1 MILIGHRGCF
11 YPGFNQNTIRAFNK
25 VARQGVPAIEF
36 DVQLCGDGELVIV
49 HNLDLEEVSNGTGKV
64 SSTTSTELKALY
76 AGDPARGKDRIPF
89 LVDVLDFFASLEPQV
104 RPIIHLELK
113 GDGTGTPTGQMVK
126 EYIADG
132 RLLHAGILV
141 SSFNWQELESIRTI
155 IPTLQI
161 ALLEGAIRRKVLL
174 EKAPIGAESY
184 FERVFTY
191 GCEQYMLPRFI
202 NLAENLE
209 LIEQECSDPQLREIF
224 AAEIESC
231 LLGENYN
238 DELLSTACEMKAVSV
253 NLWHQTVP
261 KEFIDKAHKKGLA
274 VMVYTANTPDEL
286 QALSLMGVDGV
297 FTDYYSD
304 AAASLANFTKPQS

>member
-11 YPGFNQNTIRAFNK
+11 YPGYNQNTIRAFDK
-25 VARQGVPAIEF
+25 VAKEGVPAIEF

-49 HNLDLEEVSNGTGKV
+49 HNLDLEEVSNGTGQV
-64 SSTTSTELKALY
+64 SSTTSKELKTLY

-89 LVDVLDFFASLEPQV
+89 LAEVLDFFASLAPHD

-113 GDGTGTPTGQMVK
+113 GDGTGRPTGAMVK
-126 EYIADG
+126 EYLADG
-132 RLLHAGILV
+132 RLLHDGVLV

-184 FERVFTY
+184 FERVFSY

-202 NLAENLE
+202 NLTENLE
-209 LIEQECSDPQLREIF
+209 LLEQECSDPHLREIF
-224 AAEIESC
+224 SAEIESC
-231 LLGENYN
+231 LLGKNYN

-253 NLWHQTVP
+253 NLWHQTVA
-261 KEFIDKAHKKGLA
+261 KEFVDKAHSKGLA
-274 VMVYTANTPDEL
+274 VQVYTANAPEEL
-286 QALSLMGVDGV
+286 KALSLMGVDGI
-297 FTDYYSD
+297 FTDYYSE
-304 AAASLANFTKPQS
+304 AAATLAGFTKPQS